1 MKVFVIVNAIFMAAC
16 VWLIVLQPG
25 WLVWVAF
32 IALWCAV
39 DYWVVKDI
47 ELAWWHWAIF
57 FTVLFAI
64 DLVALR
70 ILGQI

>member
-1 MKVFVIVNAIFMAAC
+1 MVMFVIVNLVFIALC

-25 WLVWVAF
+25 WLAWIGF
-32 IALWCAV
+32 IAVWC
-39 DYWVVKDI
+39 
-47 ELAWWHWAIF
+47 LADTWFAKSISLSWWHWALLIAAL
-57 FTVLFAI
+57 VAI